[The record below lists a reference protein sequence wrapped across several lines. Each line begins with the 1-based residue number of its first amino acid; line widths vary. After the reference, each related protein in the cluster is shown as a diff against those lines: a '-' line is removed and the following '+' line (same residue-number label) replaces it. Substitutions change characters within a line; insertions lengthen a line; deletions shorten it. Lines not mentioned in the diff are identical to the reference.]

1 MKILC
6 VSDEVD
12 PLVYST
18 NMRERYKD
26 VSMVLGAGDV
36 PMRYY
41 GFIVSMLNKPLYFVF
56 GNHQLEHLSWFRTR
70 NRKEFMTLEDERMTP
85 AYSFGSTYVGDRV
98 IHDRK
103 TGLIIAGLGGSMRY
117 NHERHQFTDRQMFL
131 RILLLIPRMFW
142 CRIRYGRWVDILLT
156 HAPPRGIHDK
166 EDQCHLGFTSFLWFM
181 RKFRP
186 RYLLH
191 GHIHLL
197 DMNDRRITKY
207 LDTTIVNVYSRHVLE
222 IDDDV
227 IRKRM
232 RRGRSRMKE

>member
-18 NMRERYKD
+18 NMKERYRD
-26 VSMVLGAGDV
+26 VDLVLGAGDL

-41 GFIVSMLNKPLYFVF
+41 GFIVSMLNRPLYFVF
-56 GNHQLEHLSWFRTR
+56 GNHQLEHLSWFRSR
-70 NRKEFMTLEDERMTP
+70 SKKDFMTLEDERVNVTQ
-85 AYSFGSTYVGDRV
+85 SFGSTYVGDRV
-98 IHDRK
+98 IRDRK
-103 TGLIIAGLGGSMRY
+103 SGLIIAGLGGSMRY
-117 NHERHQFTDRQMFL
+117 NKDRHQFTDRQMFM

-142 CRIRYGRWVDILLT
+142 CRVRYGRWIDILLT
-156 HAPPRGIHDK
+156 HAPPRGINDR

-191 GHIHLL
+191 GHIHLI

-207 LDTTIVNVYSRHVLE
+207 LDTTIINVYSRHVLE
-222 IDDDV
+222 IADDT
-227 IRKRM
+227 IGRKMQHR
-232 RRGRSRMKE
+232 RSRMKE